1 MAECCL
7 FTEAVCATH
16 IPSLGATESWPCMT
30 TMEHPYGPSACARA
44 QRHLL
49 RRYLGPDYGDG
60 GTTGPKGVVRA
71 AEVPALARASF
82 PLCMRAMYEALH
94 AEHHLRHSGRME
106 LGLFL
111 KVMFG
116 AGHR

>member
-1 MAECCL
+1 M
-7 FTEAVCATH
+7 
-16 IPSLGATESWPCMT
+16 
-30 TMEHPYGPSACARA
+30 
-44 QRHLL
+44 HLL
-49 RRYLGPDYGDG
+49 CRYLGPDYGDG
-60 GTTGPKGVVRA
+60 GAAGPKGVVRA

-111 KVMFG
+111 KVNFVVIEYLG
-116 AGHR
+116 FWHLHDAKLHARCHL

>member
-1 MAECCL
+1 ML
-7 FTEAVCATH
+7 VR
-16 IPSLGATESWPCMT
+16 I
-30 TMEHPYGPSACARA
+30 
-44 QRHLL
+44 
-49 RRYLGPDYGDG
+49 RYLGPDYGDG
-60 GTTGPKGVVRA
+60 AAGGAKGVVQA

-111 KVMFG
+111 KVKPVKAYG
-116 AGHR
+116 QGQGSGRG

>member
-1 MAECCL
+1 MQ
-7 FTEAVCATH
+7 TEPLPNC
-16 IPSLGATESWPCMT
+16 
-30 TMEHPYGPSACARA
+30 
-44 QRHLL
+44 
-49 RRYLGPDYGDG
+49 RYLGPDYGDG
-60 GTTGPKGVVRA
+60 GAAGAKGVVRA

-111 KVMFG
+111 KVP
-116 AGHR
+116 ACRPSLTSRRP